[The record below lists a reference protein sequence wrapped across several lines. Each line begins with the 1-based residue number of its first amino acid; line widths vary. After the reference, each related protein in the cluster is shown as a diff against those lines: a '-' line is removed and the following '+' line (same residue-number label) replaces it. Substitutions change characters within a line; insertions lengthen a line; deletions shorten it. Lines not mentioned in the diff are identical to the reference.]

1 MNKISRKYFVIF
13 VLSVILLLSA
23 MSYYFYRNFNLV
35 ISEAI
40 KKSFNSNVIS
50 DVYDLSF
57 EQLEINIV
65 TGDLKISNVVIQPRT
80 VPLVNYPY
88 INSSLLLKTRWI
100 HLSHVGLYGLWKLN
114 RLKLST
120 IEIEKPEIS
129 VNLKGRNPIFFPF
142 KATSDTSGTD
152 ISKLK
157 KYLDSYS
164 LKELMLTNASMTM
177 VDDSEGKSYEI
188 GELNIRLSDLQINQ
202 QAGVD
207 SLSFRKADMSLN
219 DFITHSKKGG
229 IKTAI
234 SKSYILSID
243 TFKIQQRPDTIDYQV
258 ADFKTRIKD
267 WEIVTSDSIYKIG
280 AKSVELSYKD
290 KSIQMNELSIKPTI
304 TREAFNQRN
313 KFQKELYTVAV
324 QKLDLQNISFD
335 RLKLNQKLFIGQVNL
350 QNVNLGIYKD
360 KTKEKDLKRFPEFP
374 GQQINSIGI
383 PLTIND
389 INISESSLEYQEKKA
404 DGDLATVKIGKIN
417 LTVKNFSNQM
427 PEASLLIKSHGFLE
441 NKVPFEFSMQFS
453 YKKPEVTF
461 KGSFKPF
468 ELKDLNP
475 VIASFAA
482 TSIKKGVVD
491 VISFSGNGYKE
502 GAQGDMEFLYHDL
515 DLTYDLQKFS
525 KLKNSLI
532 TFAANN
538 YLNKS
543 NPVSPDKPS
552 RLVKFTV
559 ERDQN
564 LGFMNLIVKSLV
576 SGLKETILPS
586 KENRKVYQESKKA
599 VRKEQR
605 EERKSSR

>member
-1 MNKISRKYFVIF
+1 
-13 VLSVILLLSA
+13 
-23 MSYYFYRNFNLV
+23 
-35 ISEAI
+35 
-40 KKSFNSNVIS
+40 
-50 DVYDLSF
+50 
-57 EQLEINIV
+57 
-65 TGDLKISNVVIQPRT
+65 
-80 VPLVNYPY
+80 
-88 INSSLLLKTRWI
+88 
-100 HLSHVGLYGLWKLN
+100 
-114 RLKLST
+114 
-120 IEIEKPEIS
+120 
-129 VNLKGRNPIFFPF
+129 
-142 KATSDTSGTD
+142 
-152 ISKLK
+152 
-157 KYLDSYS
+157 
-164 LKELMLTNASMTM
+164 
-177 VDDSEGKSYEI
+177 
-188 GELNIRLSDLQINQ
+188 
-202 QAGVD
+202 
-207 SLSFRKADMSLN
+207 
-219 DFITHSKKGG
+219 
-229 IKTAI
+229 
-234 SKSYILSID
+234 
-243 TFKIQQRPDTIDYQV
+243 
-258 ADFKTRIKD
+258 
-267 WEIVTSDSIYKIG
+267 
-280 AKSVELSYKD
+280 
-290 KSIQMNELSIKPTI
+290 
-304 TREAFNQRN
+304 
-313 KFQKELYTVAV
+313 
-324 QKLDLQNISFD
+324 
-335 RLKLNQKLFIGQVNL
+335 
-350 QNVNLGIYKD
+350 
-360 KTKEKDLKRFPEFP
+360 
-374 GQQINSIGI
+374 
-383 PLTIND
+383 
-389 INISESSLEYQEKKA
+389 
-404 DGDLATVKIGKIN
+404 
-417 LTVKNFSNQM
+417 M